1 MFKNLKTEIFDQIQT
16 KFTQSKL
23 QYESLLTIERE
34 NVSNLKQQIL
44 QLDQSTSEK
53 IKLTAQETQNSM
65 QKEIELLKT
74 KNEKLK

>member
-44 QLDQSTSEK
+44 KLDQSTSEK
-53 IKLTAQETQNSM
+53 IKLTAQETQHSM
-65 QKEIELLKT
+65 QKEIELFKT